1 MALRLTYVLL
11 FSACAFGL
19 GIAAP
24 AFPVEEKCG
33 ANAEFLTCGS
43 ACVPNCANPQPTTM
57 CTLQCVIGC
66 FCKEGYL
73 KNSNGECVRL
83 EECEAHHEI
92 PMQFPQTEPKCP
104 DNEFFNPCGSAC
116 APTCANPDP
125 SPICT
130 KNCVVGCFCKEGH
143 LRDASGVCV
152 PHTKCNAAEAMQ
164 LFAYPPELSQCK
176 ENEMFL
182 RCGTACPAT
191 CANPHPSPVCTRNCV
206 IGCFCKPGFL
216 KNENGVCVHS
226 ETCGVPAA
234 EAMPMQAPVCGDN
247 EEYRQCKGC
256 DGTCKNP
263 NPICPRI
270 CVPGCACK
278 EGHLRNDA
286 GKCVETRECSPK
298 VQPQSFMMLPPVQ
311 QCQEG
316 EEYRQCKGCDGTCK
330 NPNPICPRICIP
342 GCACKQGLL
351 RNDAGKCVETREC
364 SPKVQPESFQQCQEN
379 EEFRQCKGCDGTC
392 KNPNPLC
399 PRICRP
405 GCACLKGYLRNDAGK
420 CVETRECSP
429 KVQPESFMM
438 LPPIP
443 KCNANEIF
451 LSCGTACPA
460 TCANPHPSPVCT
472 KNCVIGCFCKEGL
485 LKNAQGECVEAAN
498 C

>member
-1 MALRLTYVLL
+1 MALRLAYVLL

-130 KNCVVGCFCKEGH
+130 KNCVVGCFCNEGH
-143 LRDASGVCV
+143 LRDARGVCV
-152 PHTKCNAAEAMQ
+152 PTTKCNAPEAMQ
-164 LFAYPPELSQCK
+164 LFAYPPEISQCK
-176 ENEMFL
+176 DNEVFL

-216 KNENGVCVHS
+216 KNENGVCVRS
-226 ETCGVPAA
+226 ETCGVPAV
-234 EAMPMQAPVCGDN
+234 EAMPVQPQVCGD
-247 EEYRQCKGC
+247 
-256 DGTCKNP
+256 
-263 NPICPRI
+263 
-270 CVPGCACK
+270 
-278 EGHLRNDA
+278 
-286 GKCVETRECSPK
+286 S
-298 VQPQSFMMLPPVQ
+298 
-311 QCQEG
+311 

-342 GCACKQGLL
+342 GCACKQGHL

-364 SPKVQPESFQQCQEN
+364 SAQVQPQSFMMLPPVQQCQEN
-379 EEFRQCKGCDGTC
+379 EEFRKCKGCDGTC
-392 KNPNPLC
+392 QNPNPLC
-399 PRICRP
+399 PRICKP
-405 GCACLKGYLRNDAGK
+405 GCACKEGHLRNDAGK
-420 CVETRECSP
+420 CVETRECTP

-443 KCNANEIF
+443 KCKANEIF

-472 KNCVIGCFCKEGL
+472 KNCVVGCACKEGF